1 MTTLKETIR
10 GDLKTAMKARE
21 KERTAA
27 IRALLAAIQAEET
40 TGGRHELSD
49 DDVLKVIAR
58 EIKKRKESAEMYKE
72 NDRSELAEAEL
83 IDVPF
88 FESYQP
94 EQLDDAGV
102 DKLVEEAVATVAT
115 ETGGDVTMKQMGQV
129 MAKANELAAGRADG
143 KRLSAAVK
151 AKLSN

>member
-1 MTTLKETIR
+1 MR
-10 GDLKTAMKARE
+10 ADLKTAMKARE

-40 TGGRHELSD
+40 NGGRHELSD
-49 DDVLKVIAR
+49 DEILKVVAR
-58 EIKKRKESAEMYKE
+58 EIKKRKEAAEMYE
-72 NDRSELAEAEL
+72 SNGRPELAEAEL
-83 IDVPF
+83 VDVPF

-102 DKLVEEAVATVAT
+102 AQLVDQAVAAVAE
-115 ETGGDVTMKQMGQV
+115 ETGAEVTMKQMGQV
-129 MAKANELAAGRADG
+129 MAKANALAAGRADG

-151 AKLSN
+151 ERLQA